1 METNDEDNPLTLS
14 TARSQ
19 RGRLQLEGQVTPIHA
34 PILTSPAR
42 GARSWR
48 GQLRSRRQRINSE
61 YQLDMAQS
69 APASARSASRTGGNA
84 THTEADMPVS
94 P

>member
-1 METNDEDNPLTLS
+1 METNDEDNLLTLS

-42 GARSWR
+42 GARSW
-48 GQLRSRRQRINSE
+48 
-61 YQLDMAQS
+61 
-69 APASARSASRTGGNA
+69 
-84 THTEADMPVS
+84 
-94 P
+94 

>member
-1 METNDEDNPLTLS
+1 METNDEDNLLTLS

-19 RGRLQLEGQVTPIHA
+19 RGRLQLKGQVT

-48 GQLRSRRQRINSE
+48 GQPRSRRQRINSE
-61 YQLDMAQS
+61 YQLGMAQS

-84 THTEADMPVS
+84 THTEADMTVS